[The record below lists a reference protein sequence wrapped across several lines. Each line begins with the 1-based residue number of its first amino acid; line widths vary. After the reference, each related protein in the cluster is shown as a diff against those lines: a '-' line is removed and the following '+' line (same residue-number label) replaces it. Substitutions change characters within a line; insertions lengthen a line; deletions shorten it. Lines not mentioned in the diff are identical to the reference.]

1 MNNGTKNVASE
12 TKISAG
18 LIMKIIIGS
27 TLGLLIFVI
36 PIPYGGG
43 RPTQL
48 LSYLKSLIESSTG
61 DFLVWFGWI
70 LIAIAL
76 FGAIYGGITKNKE
89 HGKFFKSCF
98 IATPVNM
105 VFRIVAFVVATLCI
119 FNVGPEWLLSPDTG
133 GLIVWTLLP
142 SLILFFFMGTV
153 LLPTLTEYGLMDIV
167 GGVVRPVFRPLFR
180 LPGATAPLA
189 FSGLIGSGTVA
200 IVTTE
205 SEYNKGRL
213 TRREAVNLSTS
224 FCTIAYSAMI
234 AYSTG
239 IAGLDDSLFGMVFV
253 AIVIVV
259 ILGASIMSRI
269 PPIGTI
275 PNSYYQDKPNPYSE
289 AGGGRKSI
297 LHGACEKA
305 VHAPSP
311 LAMLVNGAKS
321 SFRLW
326 MLVFPTLVTLAT
338 IVLVLAM
345 YTPVF
350 EVISTPFVPL
360 LNALG
365 VPEAVNVAPSLFTG
379 FGDLLLP
386 FVAAA
391 GITSQFS
398 KFILCVVGVTQLIC
412 VTESGLLLQKSNLQ
426 VKFWQLVVIFLEK
439 NSNCFCGGCN
449 FRKNYGVGLRR
460 NK

>member
-1 MNNGTKNVASE
+1 MNDATKNATNE
-12 TKISAG
+12 TKVSAG
-18 LIMKIIIGS
+18 LVLKIIIGS
-27 TLGLLIFVI
+27 ALGLLIFVI

-48 LSYLKSLIESSTG
+48 LSYLKSLIEGATG

-70 LIAIAL
+70 LTAIAL
-76 FGAIYGGITKNKE
+76 FGALYGAATRNRE

-98 IATPVNM
+98 VATPVNM
-105 VFRIVAFVVATLCI
+105 IFRIVAFVVATLCL
-119 FNVGPEWLLSPDTG
+119 FNVGPEWLLSADTG
-133 GLIVWTLLP
+133 GLIIWTLLP

-153 LLPTLTEYGLMDIV
+153 LLPFLTEYGLMDIV
-167 GGVVRPVFRPLFR
+167 GGVVRPVFRPLFK

-189 FSGLIGSGTVA
+189 ISGLIGSGTVA

-205 SEYNKGRL
+205 SEYNKGRM

-224 FCTIAYSAMI
+224 FCVIAYSAMI

-239 IAGLDDSLFGMVFV
+239 IAGLDDSLFSMAFV

-259 ILGASIMSRI
+259 VLGAAIMVRI

-275 PNSYYQDKPNPYSE
+275 PNTYYQDKPNPYSE
-289 AGGGRKSI
+289 AEGDKKSI

-305 VHAPSP
+305 ANAPTP
-311 LAMLVNGAKS
+311 AKMLINGAKS

-350 EVISTPFVPL
+350 EIVSTPFIPL
-360 LNALG
+360 LDALG
-365 VPEAVNVAPSLFTG
+365 VPEAANVAPSLFTG

-412 VTESGLLLQKSNLQ
+412 VTESGLLMQKSNLQ

-439 NSNCFCGGCN
+439 TVIAFAVAVIFG
-449 FRKNYGVGLRR
+449 KLMGLS
-460 NK
+460 